1 MPLLLITA
9 TKFEAKLLHQS
20 LSFKAK
26 AFTLGE
32 LYCYKDKIFL
42 AHLGIAKVNT
52 AAGLAV
58 LIKELKPNKVIQF
71 GIAGAY
77 PNSGLAITEV
87 VVANTDMHIDT
98 GVKTDDTWQ
107 DMQKMGFSLLVK
119 DKSYYNIFPTNQAL
133 TNELSKLG
141 LKSVSFASSET
152 VTGSHSDALR
162 IEQSLSVAVESMEGA
177 AAAQVCLALDTA
189 FAEIRAISNIV
200 GQRDKSKWQIEQ
212 AIITLNKRILE
223 YLSHTEFK

>member
-1 MPLLLITA
+1 MTLLLITA

-26 AFTLGE
+26 AFALGE

-98 GVKTDDTWQ
+98 GVKTDDSWQ
-107 DMQKMGFSLLVK
+107 DMQKMGFSLLAK

-177 AAAQVCLALDTA
+177 AAAQVCLALNTP

-200 GQRDKSKWQIEQ
+200 AERDKSNWQIEK
-212 AIITLNKRILE
+212 AIKELNKFILK
-223 YLSHTEFK
+223 YIKSK